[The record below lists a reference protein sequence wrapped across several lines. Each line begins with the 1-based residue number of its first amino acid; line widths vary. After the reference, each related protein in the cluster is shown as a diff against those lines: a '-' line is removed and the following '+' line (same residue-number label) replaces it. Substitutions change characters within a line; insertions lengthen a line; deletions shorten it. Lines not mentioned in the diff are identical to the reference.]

1 MIEID
6 QDNEIMFNKSF
17 RFDER
22 ENVIRK
28 SLEIFRSNPEN
39 QTIDLN
45 SCGSFERGFTLP
57 LEKAMENAVI
67 RLNPAQSEILNYHGN
82 TRSFRFIV
90 DNFND
95 DGKVSGLRCK
105 DDMKYWTTNE
115 KLMLKHLVDQAINE
129 IFFTSQ

>member
-6 QDNEIMFNKSF
+6 QDNEIMFKRSF

-22 ENVIRK
+22 ENVVKK

-45 SCGSFERGFTLP
+45 SCGSFEHGFTLP
-57 LEKAMENAVI
+57 LETVMENAVI
-67 RLNPAQSEILNYHGN
+67 RQNPAQSEILNYHGN

-90 DNFND
+90 DTFND
-95 DGKVSGLRCK
+95 DGKVSGIRCK
-105 DDMKYWTTNE
+105 DDMKYWTTDE
-115 KLMLKHLVDQAINE
+115 KLMLKSLVDHTINKME
-129 IFFTSQ
+129 ETSQ

>member
-6 QDNEIMFNKSF
+6 KDNEIMFNKSF

-22 ENVIRK
+22 ENVVRK

-45 SCGSFERGFTLP
+45 SCGSFESGFTLP
-57 LEKAMENAVI
+57 LEKVMQNAVI
-67 RLNPAQSEILNYHGN
+67 RQNPAQSKILDYHGS

-90 DNFND
+90 NSLND
-95 DGKVSGLRCK
+95 DGIVSGLRCK
-105 DDMKYWTTNE
+105 DDMKYWTTAE
-115 KLMLKHLVDQAINE
+115 KQMLKSLVDHTINKMDE
-129 IFFTSQ
+129 SNQ

>member
-6 QDNEIMFNKSF
+6 QDNEIMFSKSF

-22 ENVIRK
+22 ENVMRR

-67 RLNPAQSEILNYHGN
+67 RQNPDKSDILKYHSD
-82 TRSFRFIV
+82 RSFRFIT
-90 DNFND
+90 NNLND
-95 DGKVSGLRCK
+95 DTEVLGLRCK

-129 IFFTSQ
+129 IFFVSQ